1 VTATKTNKKP
11 ARSHATDRS
20 RDILR
25 EFFANAIV
33 LAAIKSGESIPTPR
47 KIPLLRVVK

>member
-1 VTATKTNKKP
+1 VTANKTNKKP
-11 ARSHATDRS
+11 ARPRLTDRS

-33 LAAIKSGESIPTPR
+33 LAAIKSGEPVPTPR
-47 KIPLLRVVK
+47 QAPRLRVVK

>member
-1 VTATKTNKKP
+1 VTANKTNKKP
-11 ARSHATDRS
+11 TRPRLTARR

-33 LAAIKSGESIPTPR
+33 LAAIKSGEPIPNPG
-47 KIPLLRVVK
+47 KAPQFRVVK

>member
-1 VTATKTNKKP
+1 MIATKTNKKT
-11 ARSHATDRS
+11 ARPRLTDRR

-33 LAAIKSGESIPTPR
+33 LAAIKSGEPIPTPGKAPR
-47 KIPLLRVVK
+47 LRVVK